1 MSQIETIMLVAL
13 GFVGALLVGLLVVR
27 GLWTYAVSLGRRRV
41 ERRAPSAIA
50 ELRAD
55 RDRLKAE
62 YAMQGRRLQ
71 LRLDDLK
78 TRMAEQMAEASR
90 NRNRIEHL
98 ADEIKRRDEEITKRD
113 EEADNLRV
121 QITAL
126 ERELTD
132 RTELLQ
138 QAKDLMQAKEEIS
151 IELQSK
157 LKVAEA
163 KVSDQWFIIET
174 LKSDNPQATA
184 DLTGMASSKFENAQ
198 ERLRQRIEEMNSLTR
213 QIDEQR
219 QDLSVQQD
227 ELAILREQI
236 NRSREADARVAAASR
251 AKSKSKDEKS
261 ATPNQDMLI
270 KSGQANASDQLEQKI
285 LDTERETETL
295 TEELSRLDEMWNK
308 NSASPDADQTAAGN
322 TAKSEAP
329 ETEKSKDEKAAADKK
344 TRAKSAGKSD
354 KARSKAD
361 AADATSHKTAKKPA
375 DDAKRDAEKQP
386 ADSQDQAATAKAANC
401 RPADTKT
408 AKSKPAETKTAET
421 KTTEPVAVADVKLP
435 GSSID
440 DATAVAQDDTQPTG
454 KTVTAGSTAGPNN
467 IISLAQ
473 RIRALHSDAS
483 SNS

>member
-1 MSQIETIMLVAL
+1 MLVAL

-27 GLWTYAVSLGRRRV
+27 GLWTYAVSLGKRRV

-98 ADEIKRRDEEITKRD
+98 ADEIRRRDDEITKRD
-113 EEADNLRV
+113 EDADNLNL

-174 LKSDNPQATA
+174 LKSDNPPATA

-198 ERLRQRIEEMNSLTR
+198 ERLRQRIEEMNTLTR

-236 NRSREADARVAAASR
+236 NRSREADARVAASSK
-251 AKSKSKDEKS
+251 AKSRQTDEKS

-270 KSGQANASDQLEQKI
+270 KSGQANASEQLEQKI
-285 LDTERETETL
+285 LETERETETL

-308 NSASPDADQTAAGN
+308 NNTDLGIDEEAAGSPAKSEKPDSKKAAASKKT
-322 TAKSEAP
+322 TAKSHRSRKA
-329 ETEKSKDEKAAADKK
+329 KSKTEAADTTK
-344 TRAKSAGKSD
+344 D
-354 KARSKAD
+354 
-361 AADATSHKTAKKPA
+361 KTANKPA
-375 DDAKRDAEKQP
+375 DETKPDTDSPQKQSAKPRKQF
-386 ADSQDQAATAKAANC
+386 ASAKAVDTE
-401 RPADTKT
+401 PA
-408 AKSKPAETKTAET
+408 
-421 KTTEPVAVADVKLP
+421 EPVAMAEVKLP
-435 GSSID
+435 GSSMEV
-440 DATAVAQDDTQPTG
+440 TAVAQGDNQPAG
-454 KTVTAGSTAGPNN
+454 KTLAAGTNAGNNN

-473 RIRALHSDAS
+473 RIRALHGDAS
-483 SNS
+483 GSS

>member
-27 GLWTYAVSLGRRRV
+27 GLWTYAVSLGKRRV

-98 ADEIKRRDEEITKRD
+98 ADEIRRRDEELTKRD
-113 EEADNLRV
+113 EDADNLRL

-174 LKSDNPQATA
+174 LKSDSPAATA

-198 ERLRQRIEEMNSLTR
+198 ERLRQRIEEMNTLTQ

-236 NRSREADARVAAASR
+236 NRSREADARVAASSK
-251 AKSKSKDEKS
+251 AKSKQTDEKS
-261 ATPNQDMLI
+261 PTPNQDMLI

-285 LDTERETETL
+285 IETERETENL

-308 NSASPDADQTAAGN
+308 NNTDLGIDNAAAESPD
-322 TAKSEAP
+322 
-329 ETEKSKDEKAAADKK
+329 KSKEPDSAKAV
-344 TRAKSAGKSD
+344 SAGKPASKTNTAR
-354 KARSKAD
+354 KAKSKTEPAD
-361 AADATSHKTAKKPA
+361 TAKEKTAKKPA
-375 DDAKRDAEKQP
+375 DDAKPDADQPQEKSAKTSEQP
-386 ADSQDQAATAKAANC
+386 VSDKAAD
-401 RPADTKT
+401 A
-408 AKSKPAETKTAET
+408 KTAET
-421 KTTEPVAVADVKLP
+421 VAMAEVKLP
-435 GSSID
+435 GSSMD
-440 DATAVAQDDTQPTG
+440 VTAMAQDDNQPVG
-454 KTVTAGSTAGPNN
+454 KTLTAGTGAGNNN

-473 RIRALHSDAS
+473 RIRALHSDAPG
-483 SNS
+483 NS